1 MMVKIHGERETV
13 KHLIKGEV
21 DDLLRLGTE
30 TTGMSF
36 YIYNQTIKEPCVTPK
51 NMRTSFCQN
60 GSDENLKRINF
71 IFHALPYKTHE
82 DVIMNRDTH
91 GDLVVKHVMERMNL
105 TWGPKKEGETS
116 AHTNCIAHM
125 YSRIM
130 NEKKQ
135 TIVKK
140 GDANTHN
147 RIPGVR
153 SLRNKGSAYFYLNNG
168 GDGRQMVSSLETWFD
183 L

>member
-1 MMVKIHGERETV
+1 
-13 KHLIKGEV
+13 
-21 DDLLRLGTE
+21 
-30 TTGMSF
+30 
-36 YIYNQTIKEPCVTPK
+36 
-51 NMRTSFCQN
+51 
-60 GSDENLKRINF
+60 
-71 IFHALPYKTHE
+71 
-82 DVIMNRDTH
+82 MNRDTH
-91 GDLVVKHVMERMNL
+91 GDLVVKHVMECMNL

-153 SLRNKGSAYFYLNNG
+153 SLRNMKGSAYFYLSNG
-168 GDGRQMVSSLETWFD
+168 VEGRQMVSSL
-183 L
+183 